1 MSAGHRH
8 ATPAVETRHVRTGTG
23 TVAVDVYGDADAPAA
38 VVVPGALSDARAW
51 RHVAARL
58 RSWGAVAV
66 VNRRGRAPSTDLPPA
81 YSLRTEVDDVL
92 AVLDTFDE
100 VEALVGWSY
109 GGLIAL
115 SVADVRPVPHV
126 VAYEPVMAPFG
137 ASALAALDRA
147 ERGPGRDAVVETV
160 LREVTGLGDADV
172 EALRSDERAW
182 AELSRLA
189 GPVVAETRAINE
201 AGVPEGYAR
210 RAGRVDLVVGGV
222 NRGCAPYG
230 TSFEDVARLTPHARV
245 HELPGQGHLA
255 HLEAPDRLAELIDDL
270 AAAHRL
276 RRDDV

>member
-1 MSAGHRH
+1 MSAVHRDVR
-8 ATPAVETRHVRTGTG
+8 AAVETRHVPTGVG
-23 TVAVDVYGDADAPAA
+23 SVAVDVYGDAGEPVA

-66 VNRRGRAPSTDLPPA
+66 VNRRGRAPSTALPDS
-81 YSLRTEVDDVL
+81 YSLRTEVDDTL
-92 AVLDTFDE
+92 AVLDTFDV

-126 VAYEPVMAPFG
+126 IAYEPVMAPFG
-137 ASALAALDRA
+137 ASALPALDRA
-147 ERGPGRDAVVETV
+147 EQVHGRDAVVETV
-160 LREVTGLGDADV
+160 LREVTGLGDADI
-172 EALRSDERAW
+172 EALRADQRTW

-201 AGVPEGYAR
+201 ADVPEVYAR
-210 RAGRVDLVVGGV
+210 QAGRVDLVVGGV
-222 NRGCAPYG
+222 SRSRSPYG
-230 TSFEDVARLTPHARV
+230 TSFDDVARLTPHATV

-255 HLEAPDRLAELIDDL
+255 HLEAPDRLAELVDDL

-276 RRDDV
+276 P